1 VASIRSYATAKHGK
15 RWEVRWRDAAGRD
28 RSKVFAREGDA
39 RRFKVDVERRQQLGP
54 LYDARRVVFAKFFE
68 GWRDRYEQRVRPA
81 TFERGM
87 QAVKHLGPFMPL
99 YVDQVT
105 GPEVEDLVVK
115 LGKTAPRQGQIAL
128 ALLKQILRNASERGH
143 VVDEG
148 VFRVGP
154 PKQEEREPRFLTWV
168 EVEDLASMC
177 AEGRLVVLACLTG
190 LRQGELFALRDLE
203 VDLDAGVLLVTRAA
217 YKGEAV
223 RPKTRKSVRRAYL
236 SGLARQALREQLLA
250 REPNREGLVFPSPAG
265 GIWQRNN
272 FMARVFRPA
281 VRRAELDGLTFHDLR
296 HTCASL
302 LIATGANPL
311 EVAAQLG
318 HKDAR
323 LVFQRYGHLYPG
335 AAERAVQRL
344 DALTTGAGVG
354 EAWGGA

>member
-1 VASIRSYATAKHGK
+1 MASIRSYATANHGK
-15 RWEVRWRDAAGRD
+15 RWEVRWRDAAGHD

-39 RRFKVDVERRQQLGP
+39 KRFKVDVERRQQLGP
-54 LYDARRVVFAKFFE
+54 LYDARRVLFVEFFE

-87 QAVKHLGPFMPL
+87 QAVKHLEPFMPL

-105 GPEVEDLVVK
+105 GPEVEDRIVGLAKV
-115 LGKTAPRQGQIAL
+115 APRQAQIAL
-128 ALLKQILRNASERGH
+128 ALLKQLLRNASERGH
-143 VVDEG
+143 VVDES
-148 VFRVGP
+148 VFRIRP
-154 PKQEEREPRFLTWV
+154 PKQEEREPHFLTWPQ
-168 EVEDLASMC
+168 VEDLSSLC
-177 AEGRLVVLACLTG
+177 VEGRLIVLACLSG
-190 LRQGELFALRDLE
+190 LRQGELFALRDRE
-203 VDLDAGVLLVTRAA
+203 VDLDAGVVLVTRAA
-217 YKGEAV
+217 YKGQAA
-223 RPKTRKSVRRAYL
+223 RPKTRNSVRRAYL
-236 SGLARQALREQLLA
+236 SSLARQTLREQLLA

-281 VRRAELDGLTFHDLR
+281 VRGAELDGLTFHDLR

-302 LIATGANPL
+302 LISTGANPL

-344 DALTTGAGVG
+344 DALTSGAGVG